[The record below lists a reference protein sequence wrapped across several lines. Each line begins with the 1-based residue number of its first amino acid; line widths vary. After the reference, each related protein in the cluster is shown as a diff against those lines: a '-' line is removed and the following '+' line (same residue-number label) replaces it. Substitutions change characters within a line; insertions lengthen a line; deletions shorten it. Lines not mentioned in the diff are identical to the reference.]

1 MFGSAYRRSPTNNVM
16 PVGMNYLS
24 ELVVRPGM
32 KKRMHPLCLY
42 RGVMYPERAL
52 SLWNFALLMY
62 AAEAE
67 TLADGL
73 KLQSNEAFAQL
84 CGPYKPLSKMGLC
97 SYFGRLWDNPEV
109 TRNISGFTD
118 YVKSLEIGPSML
130 QQVDIESDQ
139 RYVPPWRVSTHAE
152 YDSQAIKPESGIR
165 NLFYPYLVHDPDKDD
180 GGKALVM
187 LANELVPH
195 SLPEQWRADVCQ
207 DLVIGILSG
216 DVPLDRAQDFVQA
229 KISAAF
235 KILPTK
241 FDAGGPKISLDA
253 PLRVSDG
260 NDDRTFGSQF

>member
-1 MFGSAYRRSPTNNVM
+1 MM

-67 TLADGL
+67 TLSDGI
-73 KLQSNEAFAQL
+73 KLQNNEAFAQL
-84 CGPYKPLSKMGLC
+84 CGPLKPLSKIGLC
-97 SYFGRLWDNPEV
+97 SFFGRLWDNPEV

-118 YVKSLEIGPSML
+118 YVKSLEIGPSTL
-130 QQVDIESDQ
+130 QQVDVETPS
-139 RYVPPWRVSTHAE
+139 RFPPPWRVSTHPDYDPQAE
-152 YDSQAIKPESGIR
+152 RPESGIR

-207 DLVIGILSG
+207 DLVIGILAG
-216 DVPLDRAQDFVQA
+216 DIPLDRAQDFVQA

-235 KILPTK
+235 KMLPTK
-241 FDAGGPKISLDA
+241 YDESGLKISLNA
-253 PLRVSDG
+253 PLFHAEDG
-260 NDDRTFGSQF
+260 KDTTMMDTI